1 MSFVRSISGIR
12 ATLGDDMTPE
22 MVEQY
27 VAAFAKATKS
37 KKIAVGRDGRPS
49 GDWIEKILSSTLS
62 KCGVECDILGIV
74 PTPTVQLM
82 VEKFDY
88 DAGIVITASHNP
100 EQWNGLKF
108 LNSSGVFLNEAEN
121 QKVWDLVDSGAIESD
136 SENHTEIKFSEIVPI
151 DFHIKS
157 VTNSDFIAERLEIIK
172 SRKFKVVV
180 DAVNASGSVIIPK
193 LLESLG
199 CEVIAINCEGNGE
212 FPHVPEPLPQYLTEL
227 SSKVAEVGADVG
239 FAVDPD
245 ADRLVL
251 VDESGAC
258 VSEEKTIALAIQSVM
273 SSTTAEANKV
283 AVVNL
288 STSSYSEWAARQFG
302 GNVAR
307 CPVGEINVVSKMK
320 EIGAII
326 GGEGSGGVILPNCHY
341 GRDSLVGIC
350 LILGLMAQSNRSLS
364 ELSNDFPNY
373 EMNKLKFDF
382 AGNFEN
388 LKSRII
394 QEISSENVNLEDG
407 LRIDSDGFWIHI
419 RKSNTEPIIR
429 LIYEKLNDSNIYET
443 IDKIKSII
451 ADTK

>member
-12 ATLGDDMTPE
+12 ATLGDDMTPD
-22 MVEQY
+22 MVAKY
-27 VAAFAKATKS
+27 VAAFAKATNS

-49 GDWIEKILSSTLS
+49 GAWIEKIVSSTLS
-62 KCGVECDILGIV
+62 SRDVECNILGIV

-108 LNSSGVFLNEAEN
+108 LNSNGVFLNETEN
-121 QKVWDLVDSGAIESD
+121 QKVWDLVDSGVLEGD
-136 SENHTEIKFSEIVPI
+136 SNNPAKVKFSEVEPI

-157 VTNSDFIAERLEIIK
+157 VTNSRFISERLGIIK

-180 DAVNASGSVIIPK
+180 DAVNASGSIIIPK
-193 LLESLG
+193 LLKAIG
-199 CEVIAINCEGNGE
+199 CDVIAINCEGNGE

-227 SSKVAEVGADVG
+227 SAKVAEVGADVG

-251 VDESGAC
+251 VDESGTC
-258 VSEEKTIALAIQSVM
+258 VSEEKTIALAIQSLM
-273 SSTTAEANKV
+273 SASNDESKKN

-288 STSSYSEWAARQFG
+288 STSSYSEWAASQFG
-302 GNVAR
+302 GKVAR

-364 ELSNDFPNY
+364 ELSNDFPAY
-373 EMNKLKFDF
+373 EMKKLKFDF
-382 AGNFEN
+382 EGNFEN

-394 QEISSENVNLEDG
+394 EEISSVRVNLEDG

-429 LIYEKLNDSNIYET
+429 LIYEKLKDSNLDDT

>member
-12 ATLGDDMTPE
+12 ATLGDDMTPD
-22 MVEQY
+22 MVAKY
-27 VAAFAKATKS
+27 VLAFAKATNL

-49 GDWIEKILSSTLS
+49 GAWIEKIVSSTLS
-62 KCGVECDILGIV
+62 SRDVECNILGIV

-108 LNSSGVFLNEAEN
+108 LNSNGVFLNETEN
-121 QKVWDLVDSGAIESD
+121 QKVWDLVDSGLFENDI
-136 SENHTEIKFSEIVPI
+136 ENHAEIKFSEIEPI

-157 VTNSDFIAERLEIIK
+157 VTNSRFISERLGIIK

-180 DAVNASGSVIIPK
+180 DAVNASGSIIIPK
-193 LLESLG
+193 LLKGIG
-199 CEVIAINCEGNGE
+199 CDVIAINCEGNGE

-227 SSKVAEVGADVG
+227 SAKVAEVGADVG

-251 VDESGAC
+251 VDESGTC
-258 VSEEKTIALAIQSVM
+258 VSEEKTIALAIQSLM
-273 SSTTAEANKV
+273 SASNDESKKN

-288 STSSYSEWAARQFG
+288 STSSYSEWAASQFG
-302 GNVAR
+302 GKVAR

-350 LILGLMAQSNRSLS
+350 LILSLMAQSNRPLS
-364 ELSNDFPNY
+364 ELSNDFPAY
-373 EMNKLKFDF
+373 EMKKLKFDF
-382 AGNFEN
+382 EGNFEN

-394 QEISSENVNLEDG
+394 EEISSVRVNLEDG
-407 LRIDSDGFWIHI
+407 LRIDTDSFWIHI

-429 LIYEKLNDSNIYET
+429 LIYEKLNDSNIDET

-451 ADTK
+451 TDTK

>member
-22 MVEQY
+22 MVAKY
-27 VAAFAKATKS
+27 VVAFAKATKS

-49 GDWIEKILSSTLS
+49 GVWIEELVSSALSSY
-62 KCGVECDILGIV
+62 GVECVILGMV

-108 LNSSGVFLNEAEN
+108 LNSAGVFLNESEN
-121 QKVWDLVDSGAIESD
+121 QKVWGLVDSNDAFAGPEKHS
-136 SENHTEIKFSEIVPI
+136 EIKYSEIEPM
-151 DFHIKS
+151 DFHIQS
-157 VTNSDFIAERLEIIK
+157 VTNSRFIAERLEIIK

-180 DAVNASGSVIIPK
+180 DAVNASGSIIIPK
-193 LLESLG
+193 LLEYLG
-199 CEVIAINCEGNGE
+199 CEVIAINCEGNGV

-227 SSKVAEVGADVG
+227 SQKVAAVGADVG

-251 VDESGAC
+251 VDESGTC
-258 VSEEKTIALAIQSVM
+258 VSEEKTIALAIQSLM
-273 SSTTAEANKV
+273 SVTSDEIKKI

-302 GNVAR
+302 GEISR

-320 EIGAII
+320 EIGADI
-326 GGEGSGGVILPNCHY
+326 GGEGSGGVILPDCHY

-350 LILGLMAQSNRSLS
+350 LILGLMAQSKRSLS
-364 ELSNDFPNY
+364 ELSNDFPDY
-373 EMNKLKFDF
+373 EMKKLKFEF
-382 AGNFEN
+382 VGNFDN
-388 LKSRII
+388 LKARII
-394 QEISSENVNLEDG
+394 EEISSDRVDLEDG

-429 LIYEKLNDSNIYET
+429 LIYEKLNDSNIDDT
-443 IDKIKSII
+443 IDKITSII
-451 ADTK
+451 AEGR